1 MYSHCTVCK
10 AELHPGDVDLER
22 QFVSC
27 SSCGSMFTIQH
38 TPEERRYA
46 DGAVADQLPNTRWTY
61 ERKEDFVRLSW
72 PTTFVGAR
80 FLAALLVCVL
90 VATLPVVF
98 GWVSLR
104 GGGRLEALP
113 IAIAALLLFGYPL
126 LVSAFNRT
134 FIEAGPGV
142 GIQVRN
148 GPLPWLFQP
157 RSVRRRDIS
166 QLYAKRLTR
175 MNQAGIDAIYEL
187 RVQRPN
193 GSTELLLGNGL
204 SAEEVLFLERTLEQH
219 LGIQDRPV
227 RGEFKPEDS
236 A

>member
-10 AELHPGDVDLER
+10 SELRPGDVDLER

-27 SSCGSMFTIQH
+27 SSCGSMFTFQH
-38 TPEERRYA
+38 TPEERRHA

-61 ERKEDFVRLSW
+61 ERKEDLVRLSW
-72 PTTFVGAR
+72 PSSFVGTR

-104 GGGRLEALP
+104 GGGRLAALP

-134 FIEAGPGV
+134 FLEASPGA
-142 GIQVRN
+142 GIQVRH
-148 GPLPWLFQP
+148 GPLPWMAMP
-157 RSVRRRDIS
+157 HDVKRRHIS

-175 MNQAGIDAIYEL
+175 MSQAGIDAFYEL
-187 RVQRPN
+187 RVLRSN
-193 GSTELLLGNGL
+193 GSTELLVGDGL
-204 SAEEVLFLERTLEQH
+204 SAEEVLFLERALEQH
-219 LGIQDRPV
+219 LGIHDSPV
-227 RGEFKPEDS
+227 RGEFKPEGD